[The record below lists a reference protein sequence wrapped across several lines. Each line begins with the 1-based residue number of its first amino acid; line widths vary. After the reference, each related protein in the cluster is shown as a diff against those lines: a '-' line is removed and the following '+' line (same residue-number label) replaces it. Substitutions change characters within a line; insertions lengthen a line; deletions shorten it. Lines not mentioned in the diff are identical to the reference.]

1 MIKRPKKILIISK
14 TSGEISTEDVI
25 DWIMNLGHNCTRING
40 EDFEDFKSTSIMIHG
55 NNLSINGYCLGNKF
69 DALWV
74 RRWSDYVSLNKIEQT
89 FDSLIAPSLR
99 IAITSS
105 MWQDIG
111 IIENFITSNI
121 NTKKTLASNSQTH
134 GNKLNNLL
142 LAKAHKLDI
151 PDFILTTQK
160 DILEDFYNSHNKKI
174 ITKDVGNAF
183 SYMTNET
190 IYTTYTELITDNE
203 INIFPVRFFLSF
215 FQEYIEKEF
224 EIRVFILENK
234 LYSMAIFSQKNKQ
247 TEIDSRKYDFKKPS
261 RMVPYLLPK
270 TIEKKLINLFISMRL
285 TTGSVDLIKSKDN
298 KYYFLEVNPDGQY
311 GIVSETCN
319 YNLNYE
325 IAKYL
330 SK

>member
-1 MIKRPKKILIISK
+1 MIKKRKRILVISK
-14 TSGEISTEDVI
+14 TSSEISTEDVM
-25 DWIMNLGHNCTRING
+25 DWIMNLGHHCTRING
-40 EDFEDFKSTSIMIHG
+40 EDFEDFKSASIIIQG
-55 NNLSINGYCLGNKF
+55 NSMFINGYCLENEF

-74 RRWSDYVSLNKIEQT
+74 RRWSDYISLNKIEQT
-89 FDSLIAPSLR
+89 FDSLVAPSLR
-99 IAITSS
+99 NAITSA
-105 MWQDIG
+105 MVNDIG

-121 NTKKTLASNSQTH
+121 NSKKTLASNNQTQ

-142 LAKAHKLDI
+142 LAKSHKLDI

-160 DILEDFYNSHNKKI
+160 YVLEDFFNSHNQKI
-174 ITKDVGNAF
+174 IIKDLGNSF
-183 SYMTNET
+183 TYKTNEA
-190 IYTTYTELITDNE
+190 IYTTYTELVTKNKICL
-203 INIFPVRFFLSF
+203 FPEKFFLSF

-224 EIRVFILENK
+224 EIRAFIIENK
-234 LYSMAIFSQKNKQ
+234 LFSMAVFSQNNKQ
-247 TEIDSRKYDFKKPS
+247 TEVDSRKYDFKKPN

-270 TIEKKLINLFISMRL
+270 TIEKKIINLFISMRL
-285 TTGSVDLIKSKDN
+285 TTGSVDLIKSKDGR
-298 KYYFLEVNPDGQY
+298 YYFLEVNPDGQY